1 MRQLVFICLIC
12 LFQSSY
18 AQNLLLNGDFED
30 VRCLELFENPQTYD
44 ALTADN
50 WFNLTRPYSTCDVFS
65 VCNTIPYA
73 LGNDSIAY
81 YTTWGVPHNL
91 RNYQWPQNGETYM
104 GFGFCRNMNF
114 ENPNYSYEYPLGI
127 LSESLDKDSL
137 YCVDLFTVSSYTDTL
152 PLIPQA
158 EEKYYHV
165 VAQFLQGFFLKE
177 FQYRFTRKIMD
188 VTDRI
193 FLYNSD
199 SSFLASKEW
208 IPVQSPY
215 KASGGERFFALGLTL
230 SNAEMYPH
238 VQEIT
243 NLTEEDKRYLEE
255 VNLWPSGGY
264 GVGGWVYYFA
274 DNISIT
280 PIPALNAN
288 ADKSVVLKGAPLW
301 LSTGT
306 AASNLQWYTQD
317 GPVGQGDSVLV
328 FPTKS
333 QYYYLKGQQC
343 RYTQFDSVWVEVEEV
358 LPVPITLNVYQN
370 LNQGTVQF
378 EYLGDVRPTL
388 QVAVY
393 NLAGQRVQGFPLSES
408 SSVSFNNLAAG
419 MYIIDAR
426 LEGIPVKTAKVVV
439 GR

>member
-65 VCNTIPYA
+65 VCNTIPYT
-73 LGNDSIAY
+73 LENDSIVY
-81 YTTWGVPHNL
+81 YTTWGVPDNL
-91 RNYQWPQNGETYM
+91 VGPRWPQNGETYM

-127 LSESLDKDSL
+127 LSESLEKDSL
-137 YCVDLFTVSSYTDTL
+137 YCIDLFTVPFFNDTM
-152 PLIPQA
+152 PYIPDA
-158 EEKYYHV
+158 EEKYIHFF
-165 VAQFLQGFFLKE
+165 AQFLQGFFLNE
-177 FQYRFTRKIMD
+177 FQFRYSRKITD
-188 VTDRI
+188 VSNTF
-193 FLYNSD
+193 FLYSAD
-199 SSFLASKEW
+199 SSFLNKDEW
-208 IPVQSPY
+208 APIQSPY
-215 KASGGERFFALGLTL
+215 FANGGERYFVLGLTIP
-230 SNAEMYPH
+230 NVEMFPH
-238 VQEIT
+238 VQLVT
-243 NLTEEDKRYLEE
+243 NFTEEEKRIWEE
-255 VNLWPSGGY
+255 INLRPPGSF
-264 GVGGWVYYFA
+264 GVGAWVYYMV

-280 PIPALNAN
+280 PIPALNAKAN
-288 ADKSVVLKGAPLW
+288 KSSVLKGAPLW

-358 LPVPITLNVYQN
+358 LPVPITLDVYQN

-378 EYLGDVRPTL
+378 EYWGDVRPTL
-388 QVAVY
+388 QIAVY
-393 NLAGQRVQGFPLSES
+393 NLAGQRVQSFPLSES
-408 SSVSFNNLAAG
+408 SSVTFNNLAAG